1 MYFFVMF
8 LSLKKQDWMSLE
20 MLVKN
25 STKIL
30 RCLFDIAG
38 EEASI
43 MTDHIREAEHKNL
56 GFVTAEDT
64 QSLVTVKLR

>member
-8 LSLKKQDWMSLE
+8 LSLKKQDWM

-25 STKIL
+25 NTKIL

>member
-1 MYFFVMF
+1 MYVFVMF
-8 LSLKKQDWMSLE
+8 LSLKKQDWM

-25 STKIL
+25 NTKIL